1 MLADLTTDGKC
12 YIDDPNVFGDVNF
25 DTVSEVM
32 MGDIVQ
38 SDDAEITL
46 ALEVSSLSLIER
58 VEVRNGIEV
67 VETLRGFSEKELG
80 ERIRVVWS
88 GAECRGPRP

>member
-12 YIDDPNVFGDVNF
+12 HIDDPNVFGDVNF

-80 ERIRVVWS
+80 ERIRVV
-88 GAECRGPRP
+88 